1 MQNGLNLTMHD
12 FHWGTALIVFL
23 TYVLIDILYAFYVI
37 YVGKR
42 DAVKSAL
49 ASSALYSLAA
59 YGVITYSRNI
69 VYVIPL
75 ALGAFLGTYLVVKY
89 MK

>member
-1 MQNGLNLTMHD
+1 MPD
-12 FHWGTALIVFL
+12 FHWGVALVVFL

-42 DAVKSAL
+42 DALKAAL
-49 ASSALYSLAA
+49 SSSALYSLAA

>member
-1 MQNGLNLTMHD
+1 MGDFNL
-12 FHWGTALIVFL
+12 GTAGVVFV
-23 TYVLIDILYAFYVI
+23 TYFLIDILYAVYVI

-42 DAVKSAL
+42 DAVRSAL

-69 VYVIPL
+69 AYVVPL
-75 ALGAFLGTYLVVKY
+75 ALGAFLGTYVIVKF
-89 MK
+89 KK

>member
-1 MQNGLNLTMHD
+1 MGD
-12 FHWGTALIVFL
+12 FNFTTAAIVFV
-23 TYVLIDILYAFYVI
+23 TYFLIDILYAFYVI

-42 DAVKSAL
+42 DAMRAAF

-69 VYVIPL
+69 IYVLPL
-75 ALGAFLGTYLVVKY
+75 AAGAFLGTYVIVKF
-89 MK
+89 KK

>member
-1 MQNGLNLTMHD
+1 MGDFNL
-12 FHWGTALIVFL
+12 GTAGVVFV
-23 TYVLIDILYAFYVI
+23 TYFLIDILYAFYVI

-42 DAVKSAL
+42 DAVRSAL

-69 VYVIPL
+69 AYVVPL
-75 ALGAFLGTYLVVKY
+75 ALGAFLGTYVIVKL
-89 MK
+89 KK

>member
-1 MQNGLNLTMHD
+1 MGDFNL
-12 FHWGTALIVFL
+12 GTAGIVFV
-23 TYVLIDILYAFYVI
+23 TYFLIDILYAFYVI

-42 DAVKSAL
+42 DAVRSAL

-69 VYVIPL
+69 AYVVPL
-75 ALGAFLGTYLVVKY
+75 ALGAFLGTYVIVKF
-89 MK
+89 KK

>member
-1 MQNGLNLTMHD
+1 MRDFNLV
-12 FHWGTALIVFL
+12 TAGIVFV
-23 TYVLIDILYAFYVI
+23 TYFLIDILYAFYVI

-42 DAVKSAL
+42 DAMRSAL

-69 VYVIPL
+69 MYVLPL
-75 ALGAFLGTYLVVKY
+75 AAGAFLGTYVIVKF
-89 MK
+89 KK

>member
-1 MQNGLNLTMHD
+1 MGDFNL
-12 FHWGTALIVFL
+12 GTAGIVFV
-23 TYVLIDILYAFYVI
+23 TYFLIDILYAFYVI

-42 DAVKSAL
+42 DAVRSAL

-69 VYVIPL
+69 IYVLPL
-75 ALGAFLGTYLVVKY
+75 ALGAFLGTYVIVKF
-89 MK
+89 KK

>member
-1 MQNGLNLTMHD
+1 MAD
-12 FHWGTALIVFL
+12 FHWSTALLVFV
-23 TYVLIDILYAFYVI
+23 TYVVIDILYALYVI
-37 YVGKR
+37 YVGR
-42 DAVKSAL
+42 GNAL
-49 ASSALYSLAA
+49 AASFASSALYSLAA

-69 VYVIPL
+69 IYVIPL

>member
-1 MQNGLNLTMHD
+1 MGDFNLV
-12 FHWGTALIVFL
+12 TASIVFV
-23 TYVLIDILYAFYVI
+23 TYFLIDILYAFYVI

-42 DAVKSAL
+42 DAMRSAL

-69 VYVIPL
+69 MYVLPL
-75 ALGAFLGTYLVVKY
+75 AAGAFLGTYVIVKF
-89 MK
+89 KK

>member
-1 MQNGLNLTMHD
+1 VKD
-12 FHWGTALIVFL
+12 FNSVTALIVFA
-23 TYVLIDILYAFYVI
+23 TYVLIDILYAIYVI
-37 YVGKR
+37 QVGKR
-42 DAVKSAL
+42 NAMKAAF

-75 ALGAFLGTYLVVKY
+75 AIGAFLGTYVVVKY